1 MMLFEET
8 IGMGGRS
15 ADLVPLYNTTQGQV
29 LDYHALSKD
38 FRLMTKSNPIGLD
51 SCVEERDKIHLTSYI
66 LKRPELTLRQV
77 ATPVA
82 IEYNCEEC
90 SWNGP
95 CFTSWIRMIDKK
107 YRFVRGK
114 GGCSIAGTGIALW
127 STRSQSA
134 EWSSHQKN

>member
-1 MMLFEET
+1 
-8 IGMGGRS
+8 
-15 ADLVPLYNTTQGQV
+15 
-29 LDYHALSKD
+29 
-38 FRLMTKSNPIGLD
+38 MTKSNSIGLD
-51 SCVEERDKIHLTSYI
+51 SCVEDRDKIHLTSYI

-107 YRFVRGK
+107 YKFVRGK
-114 GGCSIAGTGIALW
+114 GGCSIADTGTELW
-127 STRSQSA
+127 STRSNPSQPMVVPSK
-134 EWSSHQKN
+134 KNRF